1 MAKVITRGWRM
12 TDRGWIVVAGRLW
25 RWTVAMTLVAMISA
39 CSHVGNDRL
48 EISPKV
54 FSECGGPNTV
64 VRVTWDAT
72 PLTTKPVDLFV
83 HKPGQ
88 RPTLWRQDAPKG
100 AADTGHWASDGWTVT
115 LVDSSG
121 RLLATRTLESR
132 PCDKGPDA

>member
-1 MAKVITRGWRM
+1 M
-12 TDRGWIVVAGRLW
+12 IV
-25 RWTVAMTLVAMISA
+25 TLSA

-48 EISPKV
+48 EISPAV
-54 FSECGGPNTV
+54 FSECNGPNTV

-72 PLTTKPVDLFV
+72 PLTTKPIDLFV

-88 RPTLWRQDAPKG
+88 RPILWRQDAPKG

-115 LVDSSG
+115 LVDSHG

-132 PCDKGPDA
+132 PCNKAPNA